1 MKKKCCRPFKRSIMQ
16 KEQFVLWYCDTNSH
30 PLEFKMWEYLR
41 LWEFTSSGYKKKV
54 LKKSP

>member
-1 MKKKCCRPFKRSIMQ
+1 MQ